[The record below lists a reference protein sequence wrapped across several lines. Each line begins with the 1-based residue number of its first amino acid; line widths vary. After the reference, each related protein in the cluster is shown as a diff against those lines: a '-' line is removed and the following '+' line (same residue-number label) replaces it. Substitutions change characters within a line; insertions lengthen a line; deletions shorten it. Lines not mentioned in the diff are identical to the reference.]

1 MENILILALF
11 VLGLLIIIKGGD
23 MFVDAAIWLAK
34 VTGVP
39 NVFIGSTIVS
49 VATTLPELFVSSIAT
64 YQEQY
69 DVAVGNVVGSVVCNI
84 GLILG
89 LTALISPID
98 IKGSNFK
105 VKGLFMFACSAVV
118 LFLLRDTIITSR
130 EGLILLLI
138 FITYIILNVTEFKK
152 SGKRQLS
159 HSNEHTVG
167 PKTIVKN
174 VLKFSVGAVLITV
187 GAKLLVDNG
196 VELAKIVGVP
206 EQIVSLTLIA
216 LGTSL
221 PELTTAITSI
231 VKKEAGISIG
241 NIIGANILNMAMVLG
256 LSAQIAKQGV
266 IVSYQNIMLGAK
278 IYNIP
283 QTLYFDLPVAMLLI
297 TILVVGGIVFNKINR
312 LVAFS
317 ILSIYI
323 IYLGSLAKLF
333 L

>member
-1 MENILILALF
+1 MGNSLILVLF
-11 VLGLLIIIKGGD
+11 VLGLLMIIKGGD

-64 YQEQY
+64 YQEHY
-69 DVAVGNVVGSVVCNI
+69 DVALGNVVGSVVCNI

-89 LTALISPID
+89 LTALIAPID
-98 IKGSNFK
+98 VRGANFK
-105 VKGLFMFACSAVV
+105 KRGLFMIVSAFV
-118 LFLLRDTIITSR
+118 LIYLLRDTIITSG
-130 EGLILLLI
+130 EGLILLVA
-138 FITYIILNVTEFKK
+138 FIGYIVFSVSEFKK
-152 SGKRQLS
+152 SGKKQVNQGIENNPSLFIIT
-159 HSNEHTVG
+159 N
-167 PKTIVKN
+167 N
-174 VLKFSVGAVLITV
+174 MAKFSLGAILITL

-196 VELAKIVGVP
+196 VALAEIAGVP

-241 NIIGANILNMAMVLG
+241 NILGANILNMLMVVG
-256 LSAQIAKQGV
+256 VSAQIAKKGI
-266 IVSYQNIMLGAK
+266 IVSYQNIMLGSN
-278 IYNIP
+278 IFNIP
-283 QTLYFDLPVAMLLI
+283 QTLYFDLPVAVLLML
-297 TILVVGGIVFNKINR
+297 ILVVGGILFKKINR
-312 LVAFS
+312 LVGFS
-317 ILSIYI
+317 MLTIYI
-323 IYLGSLAKLF
+323 VYLSTLAKLF

>member
-1 MENILILALF
+1 MGNILIMVLF

-64 YQEQY
+64 YQEHY
-69 DVAVGNVVGSVVCNI
+69 DVAVGNVIGSIVCNV

-89 LTALISPID
+89 LTALLAPID
-98 IKGSNFK
+98 IKGANFK
-105 VKGLFMFACSAVV
+105 TKGFFMLFCSFFT
-118 LFLLRDTIITSR
+118 LFLLRDTIITSS
-130 EGLILLLI
+130 EGIILLGL
-138 FITYIILNVTEFKK
+138 FVAYIVINVYEFKK
-152 SGKRQLS
+152 SGKRQVNS
-159 HSNEHTVG
+159 VEYKVTM
-167 PKTIVKN
+167 PTIVKN
-174 VLKFSVGAVLITV
+174 VLKFTVGAILITV

-196 VELAKIVGVP
+196 VALANIIGVP
-206 EQIVSLTLIA
+206 EQLVSLTLIA

-241 NIIGANILNMAMVLG
+241 NILGANILNMVLVLG
-256 LSAQIAKQGV
+256 VSAQIAIQGI
-266 IVSYQNIMLGAK
+266 IVSFQNIMIGTN

-283 QTLYFDLPVAMLLI
+283 QALYLDFPLAILLMM
-297 TILVVGGIVFNKINR
+297 ILVGGGIVFNKINR
-312 LVAFS
+312 IVGFS
-317 ILSIYI
+317 LLSLYV
-323 IYLGSLAKLF
+323 IYLATLAKLF